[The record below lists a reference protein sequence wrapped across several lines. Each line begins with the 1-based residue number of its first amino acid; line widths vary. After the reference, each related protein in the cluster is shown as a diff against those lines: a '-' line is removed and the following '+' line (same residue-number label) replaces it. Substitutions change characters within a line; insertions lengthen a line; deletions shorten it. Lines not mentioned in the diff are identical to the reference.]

1 LAKKARVW
9 TGTEFVELASAQTDL
24 TAYSTTAQMNTA
36 LPRSLSTTKSD
47 TFTTTA
53 NATWTDITGL
63 SVTITPST
71 SAKNILIM
79 ANVDVG
85 ASADVLVALR
95 LMRGATP
102 IGIGDTAGSRT
113 SVTSGR
119 YLNSGATGTATHAT
133 IPLLFL
139 DSPATTSAITYKI
152 QCYQNAAGTIAINRS
167 ATDTDNAA
175 NFRAISNI
183 TVIEF

>member
-1 LAKKARVW
+1 
-9 TGTEFVELASAQTDL
+9 
-24 TAYSTTAQMNTA
+24 MNTA
-36 LPRSLSTTKSD
+36 LPRALSTTKSD

-53 NATWTDITGL
+53 NSTWTDITGL

-71 SAKNILIM
+71 SAKQILIM

-85 ASADVLVALR
+85 VTADVLVALR

-102 IGIGDTAGSRT
+102 IGIGDTPGSRT
-113 SVTSGR
+113 SATSGR
-119 YLNSGATGTATHAT
+119 YFNIGGTGGPTHAT

-139 DSPATTSAITYKI
+139 DSPATTSATTYKI
-152 QCYQNAAGTIAINRS
+152 QVFQNAAGTIVVNRS
-167 ATDTDNAA
+167 NSDGDAA
-175 NFRAISNI
+175 SSFRTISNI